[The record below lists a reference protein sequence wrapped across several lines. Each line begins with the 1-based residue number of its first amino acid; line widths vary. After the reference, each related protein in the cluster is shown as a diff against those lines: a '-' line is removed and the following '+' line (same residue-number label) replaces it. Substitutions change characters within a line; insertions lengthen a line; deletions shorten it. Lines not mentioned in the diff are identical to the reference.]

1 MKKVKLLIIAMA
13 VVMCCRSGIISNTVY
28 AADNEIVVSNITS
41 ATATVDWSRVKNGL
55 EDIGYVT
62 KSYTVTWWSA
72 TKGTN
77 AVVTNSTATSA
88 KITGLPSG
96 TDILLEVQPYAV
108 NADGETT
115 TGYSSCQ
122 FTTLSATDLNVNI
135 NNTNTANNSIGI
147 SATPRISLAKM
158 VKTDLYVAAG
168 NVDTNVTSYLEYQV
182 IDYSSKKV
190 VKTETSYS
198 LSDIIYGLGRK
209 IYGVKVRAVGYDA
222 DYNTIYSGWSPVVYT
237 IAQPKVSANKKF
249 IKKNSITV
257 SFKKI
262 KGAKSY
268 TIYMRQKGAKS
279 WKKIKTIKG
288 NKYKITKFKGK
299 KMNLTKKDYEYLVIA
314 NAKVGGKTI
323 HSQKAEYIYTYSY

>member
-1 MKKVKLLIIAMA
+1 MKKVKLLMIVMA
-13 VVMCCRSGIISNTVY
+13 VMMLCGVGMVSKTAY

-41 ATATVDWSRVKNGL
+41 TTATVDWSGVKNGW

-72 TKGTN
+72 LRGTN

-88 KITGLPSG
+88 KISGLPSG
-96 TDILLEVQPYAV
+96 TDIFLEVQPYAV
-108 NADGETT
+108 NSDGETT

-135 NNTNTANNSIGI
+135 NNTNTANNSIDI
-147 SATPRISLAKM
+147 STTPKISLAKM
-158 VKTDLYVAAG
+158 VKTDLYVTAG
-168 NVDTNVTSYLEYQV
+168 NVDTNATSYLEYQV

-198 LSDIIYGLGRK
+198 LSNIIYGLGRK

-237 IAQPKVSANKKF
+237 IAQPKVSANKKL

-299 KMNLTKKDYEYLVIA
+299 KMNLTKKNYEYLVIA

>member
-1 MKKVKLLIIAMA
+1 
-13 VVMCCRSGIISNTVY
+13 
-28 AADNEIVVSNITS
+28 
-41 ATATVDWSRVKNGL
+41 
-55 EDIGYVT
+55 
-62 KSYTVTWWSA
+62 
-72 TKGTN
+72 
-77 AVVTNSTATSA
+77 
-88 KITGLPSG
+88 
-96 TDILLEVQPYAV
+96 VQPYAV
-108 NADGETT
+108 NGDGETT

-122 FTTLSATDLNVNI
+122 FTTLSATDLTVNI
-135 NNTNTANNSIGI
+135 NDNTDTGTNTANNSIGI
-147 SATPRISLAKM
+147 SATPKISLAKM

-168 NVDTNVTSYLEYQV
+168 NVDTNATSYLEYQV

-190 VKTETSYS
+190 VKTQTSYS

-222 DYNTIYSGWSPVVYT
+222 NYNTIYSGWSPVVYT
-237 IAQPKVSANKKF
+237 IAQPNVSANKKF

-268 TIYMRQKGAKS
+268 TIYMRQKGGKS

-299 KMNLTKKDYEYLVIA
+299 TINLTKKDYEYLVIA